1 MTAPR
6 DPRDEQTVV
15 GGEPRRTYWEQN
27 TVTTATAAPVS
38 DTGVTISG
46 VILTVFGVL
55 VTLVGVLPLLVGGT
69 LNNLI
74 PAAVE
79 AGATQAEA
87 SAAVGV
93 FAAFANIIGIVLL
106 VMGIL
111 HLLSGIGTFAR
122 RSWARYLGLIV
133 ATLMFLLILLGLVGT
148 FTAASTPGGVQPD
161 ITSLIIPVL
170 VLVAYGFTVIALGR
184 GGRYFE
190 RRSA

>member
-6 DPRDEQTVV
+6 DPRDEQNVV

-55 VTLVGVLPLLVGGT
+55 VTLVGVLALLIGGAVGG
-69 LNNLI
+69 LI
-74 PAAVE
+74 PLASQSTDPNAAAA
-79 AGATQAEA
+79 AGVL
-87 SAAVGV
+87 SGI
-93 FAAFANIIGIVLL
+93 ANIIGIVIL
-106 VMGIL
+106 VWGIL
-111 HLLSGIGTFAR
+111 HVLSGIGIFTR

-133 ATLMFLLILLGLVGT
+133 ATLGFLLILLGLVGSL
-148 FTAASTPGGVQPD
+148 TAVSSPGAVGQD
-161 ITSLIIPVL
+161 TTSLIITVL
-170 VLVAYGFTVIALGR
+170 LLLAYGFTVIALGR